1 MTTVTDKTLER
12 IAKEH
17 LEIETLRTRDS
28 DHLDFHDV
36 SVWQLKKAL
45 EEAYR
50 LGCADGAR

>member
-1 MTTVTDKTLER
+1 MTTETDKTLER